1 MAVHLIVTGANEL
14 FILSSPVHGLN
25 MVHGGW
31 GGQRVGMVGSER
43 MAMMEVPGHT

>member
-1 MAVHLIVTGANEL
+1 MNYSLYQVQ
-14 FILSSPVHGLN
+14 SPEVQVHGLN
-25 MVHGGW
+25 LVHGGW